1 MKIVVTLQCKR
12 EGKHLPPPRAYGLT
26 AEYNSPRVPRF
37 NRRTHVAAIVS
48 NRRSTPNID
57 VLYCLAPRPPKTGQT
72 VNGDTLREI
81 DAKSKGRPRDGRVK
95 KQKAPRCKPPPAVAF
110 YRDRLTGLTDC
121 GTGAGYCSLSVWTI
135 RADIV

>member
-1 MKIVVTLQCKR
+1 MKIVVTLQRKR
-12 EGKHLPPPRAYGLT
+12 EGKHLQPPRANGLA
-26 AEYNSPRVPRF
+26 AENNSPRVSRL
-37 NRRTHVAAIVS
+37 NRQTHVAAIVS
-48 NRRSTPNID
+48 TRRSAKNID

-72 VNGDTLREI
+72 VNGDTLREL

-95 KQKAPRCKPPPAVAF
+95 KQKTLRCKPPPAVAF

>member
-1 MKIVVTLQCKR
+1 MKIVVTLHCKR
-12 EGKHLPPPRAYGLT
+12 EGKHLQPPRAYGLT
-26 AEYNSPRVPRF
+26 AENNSPRVPRF
-37 NRRTHVAAIVS
+37 NRQRYDAATVS
-48 NRRSTPNID
+48 KRRSTPNID

>member
-1 MKIVVTLQCKR
+1 MLHFFDRKICRSSQKIVTLQCKS
-12 EGKHLPPPRAYGLT
+12 EGKQLQPPRAK
-26 AEYNSPRVPRF
+26 RF
-37 NRRTHVAAIVS
+37 DRRRHDAATVS
-48 NRRSTPNID
+48 TRRSAKDID
-57 VLYCLAPRPPKTGQT
+57 IMYCLAPRPPKTGQT

-95 KQKAPRCKPPPAVAF
+95 KQKTPGANYFR
-110 YRDRLTGLTDC
+110 RLHCTETDC